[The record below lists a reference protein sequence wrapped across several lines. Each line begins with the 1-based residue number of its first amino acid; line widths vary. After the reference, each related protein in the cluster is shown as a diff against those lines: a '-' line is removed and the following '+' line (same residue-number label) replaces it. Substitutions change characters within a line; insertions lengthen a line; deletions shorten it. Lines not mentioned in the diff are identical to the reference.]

1 MKFKTLLN
9 FLTLGSKVRRDHED
23 ESYGLQLFNELL
35 LVVLLID
42 IKLIVYLK
50 C

>member
-23 ESYGLQLFNELL
+23 ESYGLQLFNEL
-35 LVVLLID
+35 V
-42 IKLIVYLK
+42 LIVLFVDIILIVNLK